1 MTPWIQT
8 YTGKQFDLR
17 DPTPSMICIEDIAHS
32 LSNLCRY
39 VGHSK
44 TFYSVA
50 QHSVIVSYNCTDVRW
65 GLMHD
70 AAEAYIGDISR
81 PLKTLL
87 RDIKEIELEIM
98 HTIANKFALP
108 LPIPDEIETVDN
120 ILLATERLYFMEEI
134 PTFWGIDYEDVEPLP
149 LPINKIVAWTPQ
161 AAEQEFLR
169 RFHELFP
176 S

>member
-17 DPTPSMICIEDIAHS
+17 DPTPSIICIEDIAHS

-70 AAEAYIGDISR
+70 VAEAYIGDISR

-87 RDIKEIELEIM
+87 RDIQWIEYGIEYI
-98 HTIANKFALP
+98 IAEKFGLN
-108 LPIPDEIETVDN
+108 LPIPDEIKTVDN
-120 ILLATERLYFMEEI
+120 ILLATERLYFMGEI
-134 PTFWGIDYEDVEPLP
+134 PSFWGIDYDCVEPLP
-149 LPINKIVAWTPQ
+149 DKIVAWTPQ